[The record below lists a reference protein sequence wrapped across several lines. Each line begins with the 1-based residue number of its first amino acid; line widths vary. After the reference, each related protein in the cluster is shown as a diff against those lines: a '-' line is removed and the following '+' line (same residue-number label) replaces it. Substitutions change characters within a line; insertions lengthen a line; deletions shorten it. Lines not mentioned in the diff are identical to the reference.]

1 MRSLV
6 CLKEKLVNK
15 KVRIE
20 LPEKVSYIIN
30 TLNRNGFEAYA
41 VGGCVRDSML
51 GRTPQDWDITTSAKP
66 HQVKELFHPTIDTG
80 IQHGTV
86 TVMLAH
92 EGFEVTT
99 YRIDGEYEDA
109 RHPKEVRFTSNLLED
124 LKRRDFTINAMAY
137 NETDGLIDAFDGI
150 GDLKRGVIRCV
161 GDPRERFTEDAL
173 RMLRAV
179 RFAAQL
185 EFCIDA
191 GTREAIAALAGKIV
205 KVSAERIQV
214 ELVKLLMSGNPG
226 ELETAYDTG
235 LTAVFLPEFDRMME
249 TEQNNPH
256 HCYTV
261 GRHTLAA
268 LCNVPGDKVLR
279 LAMLL
284 HDVAKPVCRTTD
296 EEGVD
301 HFYGHPAEGS
311 GMARTILRRLKFDND
326 TTGRV
331 CRLVQWHD
339 DNPELTKRS
348 VRRAIHRIGM
358 GQYPALFAVKRADIL
373 AQSGYQMEEKLAYV
387 DAYERMYEEILARQ
401 ECLTIG
407 ELAVTGNDLIAVGM
421 EPGKEIGAMLKQL
434 MEIVLE
440 EPEKNT
446 REELIKIV
454 SDLRS

>member
-1 MRSLV
+1 MRIQLPD
-6 CLKEKLVNK
+6 
-15 KVRIE
+15 KVH
-20 LPEKVSYIIN
+20 KIID
-30 TLNRNGFEAYA
+30 TLEEAGYEAYA
-41 VGGCVRDSML
+41 VGGCVRDSIL
-51 GRTPQDWDITTSAKP
+51 GREPDDWDITTSAKP
-66 HQVKELFHPTIDTG
+66 EEMKRLFPRTVDTG
-80 IQHGTV
+80 IKHGTV
-86 TVMLAH
+86 TVLLGG

-99 YRIDGEYEDA
+99 YRIDGTYEDG
-109 RHPKEVRFTSNLLED
+109 RHPTEVTFTASLKED
-124 LKRRDFTINAMAY
+124 LRRRDFTINAMAY
-137 NETDGLIDAFDGI
+137 NETDGIT
-150 GDLKRGVIRCV
+150 DLFGGREDLARGVIRCV
-161 GDPRERFTEDAL
+161 GNPLHRFGEDAL
-173 RMLRAV
+173 RMMRAV

-185 EFCIDA
+185 GFAIEESTLAAI
-191 GTREAIAALAGKIV
+191 RELAPTIEKI
-205 KVSAERIQV
+205 SAERV
-214 ELVKLLMSGNPG
+214 RTELLKLLVSPHPEKMRLLY
-226 ELETAYDTG
+226 ETG
-235 LTAVFLPEFDRMME
+235 LTACILPEFDRMME

-268 LCNVPGDKVLR
+268 LCGVPGDKVLR

-326 TTGRV
+326 TTNRV

-373 AQSGYQMEEKLAYV
+373 AQSGYQREEKLAYV

-407 ELAVTGNDLIAVGM
+407 ELAVTGNDLIAAGM